1 MTRKQSINE
10 DAFSSSPSSKTPESS
25 SNDPDLDA
33 IGKDVLDHAKISK
46 VSLYI
51 YLINIPFNFS
61 F

>member
-10 DAFSSSPSSKTPESS
+10 DAISSPLSSKNQESS

-46 VSLYI
+46 VCLYTH
-51 YLINIPFNFS
+51 LINFP
-61 F
+61 